1 MTESFFIEYR
11 PSKRTPITN
20 YAEGANRRLTK
31 SGSEK
36 IKVHHMALYGP
47 SKARDLDKIAHKV
60 EEVAKEFELV
70 KVKTFGFDYFDNADK
85 KWVVIRVKSN
95 QKLESLR
102 YKLYQALC
110 EMAPPQPWDKDPV
123 YKFHVS
129 IGKTARGNTFNKLRR
144 IVIQWTAPE
153 IEQFLLRICI
163 INGRGKI
170 YKEYDLI
177 QRRLLSRREARSR
190 KEKQVT
196 LQGLHRLLGNS
207 KSQTHQIPSYNKI
220 GAFFRK
226 LFG

>member
-1 MTESFFIEYR
+1 MTERSFIEFR
-11 PSKRTPITN
+11 PWKRSPIRD
-20 YAEGANRRLTK
+20 YAEGASRRLTK
-31 SGSEK
+31 NGSEK

-47 SKARDLDKIAHKV
+47 SEAKDLDKVARKV
-60 EEVAKEFELV
+60 ADIAKEFELV
-70 KVKTFGFDYFDNADK
+70 KVKTFAFDYFDNPDK
-85 KWVVIRVKSN
+85 KWVVVRVKPN

-110 EMAPPQPWDKDPV
+110 KMAPPQPWDKESS

-129 IGKTARGNTFNKLRR
+129 IGKTTRSNTFHKLRH
-144 IVIQWTAPE
+144 IVNQWTAPE

-177 QRRLLSRREARSR
+177 QRRLLSRREALSR
-190 KEKQVT
+190 REKEVT
-196 LQGLHRLLGNS
+196 LQGLRRLLNNS
-207 KSQTHQIPSYNKI
+207 EHDPRQTPASNRIE
-220 GAFFRK
+220 AFIRK